1 MPTLDDILFA
11 IQHPLQSASGT
22 ANEFMN
28 SIRSAYNNAQMQRM
42 LQAPAPP
49 VQAPTMPTVAP
60 VVPVKPKKQKKLFTP
75 EEELKQ
81 TTQAGQLAVL
91 NQPVIPQ

>member
-22 ANEFMN
+22 ASEFMN
-28 SIRSAYNNAQMQRM
+28 SVRSAYNNAQMQRM
-42 LQAPAPP
+42 LQNAPVPITPAPVTP
-49 VQAPTMPTVAP
+49 MIPAP
-60 VVPVKPKKQKKLFTP
+60 VVKQKKQKKIFTP

-91 NQPVIPQ
+91 DQPIIPK